1 MPIEDQF
8 GQATQQHSIQ
18 KNVHLII
25 QKGSIKF
32 YAAIKNF
39 VRFSVYK
46 NAFGLHKGRAC
57 RVLEVKTLDAKIL
70 AICDKLNYARRLM
83 EALCE
88 KNFGFQIHVFSN
100 VLELEHF
107 LMQTQIELLLI
118 SGRYMS
124 EKICRFNIGKI
135 LLLSD
140 GEVFE
145 EFSDYE
151 TIYKYQSSEHILK
164 EILCHYAEYAKPVAG
179 MYNREKEFEVYGVYS
194 PVGRC
199 GKSALAEALAGK
211 HGKTKKTLLLDLQ
224 SFSAVEEQ
232 RAEKELWDLADIIYF
247 LRQGKKTFLYKLGS
261 IVQSKGVFDY
271 VLPMKSPADLRS
283 VTVAEWSELLEKLA
297 TESDYHVAVIDFGYD
312 VCGLFQLLEQCTKVY
327 MPVLMDF
334 DSKRKTENFKWIL
347 CDENFEKVIH
357 SIQEIEL
364 PGNFD
369 TSKAGLFMK
378 EWVERF
384 VK

>member
-1 MPIEDQF
+1 M
-8 GQATQQHSIQ
+8 
-18 KNVHLII
+18 
-25 QKGSIKF
+25 
-32 YAAIKNF
+32 
-39 VRFSVYK
+39 
-46 NAFGLHKGRAC
+46 
-57 RVLEVKTLDAKIL
+57 DAKIL
-70 AICDKLNYARRLM
+70 AICDTLNYARRLM
-83 EALCE
+83 EALSE

-107 LMQTQIELLLI
+107 LAQTQIEILLI

-124 EKICRFNIGKI
+124 EKIASFNIGKI

-140 GEVFE
+140 GEFFE

-164 EILCHYAEYAKPVAG
+164 EVLCHYAEYAKPVAG
-179 MYNREKEFEVYGVYS
+179 MYNGKDDFEVYGVYS
-194 PVGRC
+194 PIGRC

-211 HGKTKKTLLLDLQ
+211 YGKTKKTLLLDLQ
-224 SFSAVEEQ
+224 SFSALKEQLGEE
-232 RAEKELWDLADIIYF
+232 ELWDLADIIYF

-283 VTVAEWSELLEKLA
+283 VTVAEWTELLEKLA
-297 TESDYHVAVIDFGYD
+297 VESDYHVVIIDFGYD

-327 MPVLMDF
+327 MPVVMDYE
-334 DSKRKTENFKWIL
+334 SKRKIDNFEWIL

-357 SIQEIEL
+357 NIQKIEL
-364 PGNFD
+364 PENFD
-369 TSKAGLFMK
+369 TSKEKAFVK